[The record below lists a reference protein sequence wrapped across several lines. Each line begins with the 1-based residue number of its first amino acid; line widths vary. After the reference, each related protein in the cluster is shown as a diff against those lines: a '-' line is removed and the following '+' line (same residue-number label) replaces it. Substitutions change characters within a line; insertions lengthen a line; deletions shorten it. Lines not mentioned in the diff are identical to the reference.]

1 MNVDNGYDYSEVLEF
16 NRRIERAT
24 EIVDELFKEA
34 LGQMALDFLRKVKDR
49 TPQRTGMLRDRWK
62 IGAIVKKGDDYM
74 IEVFDDTKYASFVE
88 DGHRQKVGR
97 YVPAIGKRLVK
108 PWVEGRFMMKLTAD
122 EIEQE
127 MPRYME
133 RLEKKL
139 AEELF
144 KNLG

>member
-1 MNVDNGYDYSEVLEF
+1 MDNGYDYSELEEF
-16 NRRIERAT
+16 NKRIERAV
-24 EIVDELFKEA
+24 EIVDDLFKEA

-49 TPQRTGMLRDRWK
+49 TPQRTGLLKDRWK

>member
-1 MNVDNGYDYSEVLEF
+1 VDNGYDYSELDEF
-16 NRRIERAT
+16 NRRIERAV
-24 EIVDELFKEA
+24 EIVDDLFKEA

-49 TPQRTGMLRDRWK
+49 TPQRTGLLKDRWK
-62 IGAIVKKGDDYM
+62 IGEIVKKGDDYM

-127 MPRYME
+127 MPKYME

>member
-1 MNVDNGYDYSEVLEF
+1 MDNGYDYSEVLEF
-16 NRRIERAT
+16 NRRIERAV
-24 EIVDELFKEA
+24 EIVDDLFKEA

-49 TPQRTGMLRDRWK
+49 TPQRTGLLKDRWK

-74 IEVFDDTKYASFVE
+74 IEVFDDTEYASFVE

-127 MPRYME
+127 MPKYME

>member
-1 MNVDNGYDYSEVLEF
+1 MDNGYDYSEVLEF

-24 EIVDELFKEA
+24 EIVDDLFKEA

-49 TPQRTGMLRDRWK
+49 TPQRTGMLKDRWK

>member
-1 MNVDNGYDYSEVLEF
+1 MDNGYDYSEVLEF

-24 EIVDELFKEA
+24 EIVDDLFKEA

-49 TPQRTGMLRDRWK
+49 TPQRTGLLKDRWK

>member
-1 MNVDNGYDYSEVLEF
+1 MDNGYDYSEVLEF
-16 NRRIERAT
+16 NRRIERAV
-24 EIVDELFKEA
+24 EIVDDLFKEA

-49 TPQRTGMLRDRWK
+49 TPQRTGLLKDRWK

>member
-1 MNVDNGYDYSEVLEF
+1 
-16 NRRIERAT
+16 
-24 EIVDELFKEA
+24 
-34 LGQMALDFLRKVKDR
+34 MALDFLRKVKDR
-49 TPQRTGMLRDRWK
+49 TPQRTGMLKDRWK

-74 IEVFDDTKYASFVE
+74 IEVFDDTEYASFVE

-127 MPRYME
+127 MPKYME